1 MEPVFRTVEKVSL
14 VGTMAIYESQA
25 EASRLIPQQ
34 WQEFRRAHPELGI
47 GARFVGASPC
57 TGDGKIHYMVGVELE
72 GGGSGGVGIGGERL
86 VLEAG
91 EYAVVQVDD
100 PASLRDTWG
109 WIFGT
114 WLPGSGR
121 RERHAPEFERYS
133 GISDEGLPVGMVEVW
148 VPLESAA

>member
-1 MEPVFRTVEKVSL
+1 MEPVFRRVEKVSL

-34 WQEFRRAHPELGI
+34 WQEFRRAHAGLES
-47 GARFVGASPC
+47 GARLVGASPC
-57 TGDGKIHYMVGVELE
+57 TGDGKIHYLVGVELE
-72 GGGSGGVGIGGERL
+72 SSGSSDWGERL

-121 RERHAPEFERYS
+121 RERHAPEYERYS
-133 GISDEGLPVGMVEVW
+133 GISEEGLPVGMVEIWIPMEKV
-148 VPLESAA
+148 A